1 VAVRTITELLSEHDF
16 LAGLSPATVEF
27 IAGCGEN
34 AHFATD
40 EHLFREN
47 EPADR
52 FFIVRDGRVALETYV
67 PGRGSLTID
76 TVGPATLLGISWLV
90 PPYRWTMDGRAV
102 DPVRAVAL
110 DGACIRA
117 KCEADP
123 QVGFELMKRLVVVV
137 EGRLRSARIRL
148 LDLYGDRLGR

>member
-1 VAVRTITELLSEHDF
+1 MAVRTIAELLGEHEF

-27 IAGCGEN
+27 IAGCGRN
-34 AHFATD
+34 VTFVTD

-67 PGRGSLTID
+67 PGRGPLTID
-76 TVGPATLLGISWLV
+76 TVGPAALLGISWLV
-90 PPYRWTMDGRAV
+90 PPYRWTMDGRALE
-102 DPVRAVAL
+102 PVRAVAL

-123 QVGFELMKRLVVVV
+123 QLGFELMKRLVVVV
-137 EGRLRSARIRL
+137 QVRLRSARVRL
-148 LDLYGDRLGR
+148 LDLYGDGLGR